1 MLIIPLRSNV
11 RLLIKYINTPFTE
24 IILSQNIKLC
34 KICNKPIECDLC
46 VTHKNSSIF
55 YIKQFD

>member
-1 MLIIPLRSNV
+1 MFFTPIKLNV
-11 RLLIKYINTPFTE
+11 KLLIKYINTPFTE

-34 KICNKPIECDLC
+34 KICNKQIECDLC
-46 VTHKNSSIF
+46 QTHKNSSIF